1 VRRGVGK
8 SGQAPAET
16 IPKWTNYKSV
26 TWWTQE
32 LTIKRKRLNALRTR
46 YQRTQHKAKREL
58 QKDTTRKNQGIS
70 SNKKGSYMLMLHAE
84 DIIRS
89 NIKSNYARQLFFYSR
104 QETFGPDCVTAG
116 HLTLFDYLLF
126 GLVMVLVES

>member
-1 VRRGVGK
+1 MVDPGTHNKKEKTER
-8 SGQAPAET
+8 
-16 IPKWTNYKSV
+16 PKNTLPKN
-26 TWWTQE
+26 
-32 LTIKRKRLNALRTR
+32 
-46 YQRTQHKAKREL
+46 TQHKAKREL